1 MNIGG
6 LESMNKLKSLI
17 STPLLVFIIITV
29 VGFLSITLFGDEFL
43 LSKVYAALDVASA
56 VALATLAFMVYFKYG
71 KQLQAVTIFIEKEGE
86 EIELP
91 IKIIRKNFTRSELSG
106 VLRALDKKG
115 KFDIAYMSTI
125 IYFQD
130 IEDVQEGKKDNF
142 IIKLG
147 KEDKFEF

>member
-1 MNIGG
+1 MN
-6 LESMNKLKSLI
+6 ELKNLI

-29 VGFLSITLFGDEFL
+29 VGFLSITLFGDEFWI
-43 LSKVYAALDVASA
+43 SKVYAALDVASA

-106 VLRALDKKG
+106 VLRALDKKD

-125 IYFQD
+125 TYFQD
-130 IEDVQEGKKDNF
+130 IEDVQEGKKDSF

-147 KEDKFEF
+147 KEDQFEF